1 MAQRDQVLG
10 RRARPADVVDLDRA
24 EVRQRG
30 RVDHTIGTP
39 ARRICSTSGWSSL
52 RPIAT
57 TPSTVARLI
66 ARARL
71 PCSGE
76 MKWSA

>member
-1 MAQRDQVLG
+1 MRCSAAE
-10 RRARPADVVDLDRA
+10 RAPPTSSTSIEPCSGSAVESTR
-24 EVRQRG
+24 
-30 RVDHTIGTP
+30 TIGTP

-76 MKWSA
+76 MKYRA